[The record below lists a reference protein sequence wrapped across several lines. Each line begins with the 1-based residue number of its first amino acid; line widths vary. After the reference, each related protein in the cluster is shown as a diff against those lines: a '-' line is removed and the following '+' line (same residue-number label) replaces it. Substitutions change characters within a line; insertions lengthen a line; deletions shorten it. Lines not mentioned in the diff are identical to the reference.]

1 MIVDDFP
8 HFFGDAR
15 GNQRIGVVV
24 FVGVPGIKVQ
34 RDLVLAA
41 IVEEP
46 FPINLFDD
54 VVNIPYNEVQAI
66 DSFAESLFFSG
77 TWSVCSSVNIW
88 GIDPGD
94 AGHLQG
100 LVDMLVPFPALSGM
114 GQPEYDWD
122 AGIGQQLTGFLAAEA
137 PVSSFCDAETC
148 LPITP
153 TSPVTGFTGLDSG
166 IWWTEILS
174 GQEKFPLIND
184 WFQVPL
190 SDLLNGYT
198 FNSANDPGVVDP
210 SGPANSLYNLLGTN
224 TVDGQNLMP
233 WDNSTFTLNPSQPF
247 DNFFNSLMAT
257 PTGGLLYN
265 NATANTIKWYYTGLI
280 IYLPDGTVIPVP
292 DTTAANPSISVSG
305 LTPSTTYNFYPYYN
319 VDRKQVLWALVPGG
333 TGTPAAAYAAK
344 SILGAQ
350 EANGDGN
357 IGLSPA
363 SSVTAAA
370 TSGGGGGGG
379 GGGSGCVRSTMVVQ
393 TRKSLLRLGN
403 LQIGDEILG
412 PTGWT
417 FVERKKTT
425 VQPHFIRFDFGRGD
439 FLDVTTT
446 EPMPNFQNG
455 LRLPAKLWSMENMLK
470 SRSGMPAVIQSISLV
485 SESDQAVSLLLNPY
499 HEFFVG
505 GKRASLVLSNSV
517 PVK

>member
-1 MIVDDFP
+1 MPVQNRYSLKGKIPDEAAQSIDDLYTVA
-8 HFFGDAR
+8 GQLQSQIT
-15 GNQRIGVVV
+15 NTQEKLQQQIT
-24 FVGVPGIKVQ
+24 
-34 RDLVLAA
+34 AA
-41 IVEEP
+41 Q
-46 FPINLFDD
+46 
-54 VVNIPYNEVQAI
+54 QAI
-66 DSFAESLFFSG
+66 AQQGGQISQAMTVIPAAQLTAQGVSSG
-77 TWSVCSSVNIW
+77 TT
-88 GIDPGD
+88 
-94 AGHLQG
+94 AQG
-100 LVDMLVPFPALSGM
+100 S
-114 GQPEYDWD
+114 
-122 AGIGQQLTGFLAAEA
+122 I
-137 PVSSFCDAETC
+137 
-148 LPITP
+148 LP
-153 TSPVTGFTGLDSG
+153 
-166 IWWTEILS
+166 
-174 GQEKFPLIND
+174 
-184 WFQVPL
+184 
-190 SDLLNGYT
+190 
-198 FNSANDPGVVDP
+198 
-210 SGPANSLYNLLGTN
+210 
-224 TVDGQNLMP
+224 
-233 WDNSTFTLNPSQPF
+233 
-247 DNFFNSLMAT
+247 T
-257 PTGGLLYN
+257 PTGGLLYD

-292 DTTAANPSISVSG
+292 DTTVANPSILVSG

-350 EANGDGN
+350 LANGDGN

-379 GGGSGCVRSTMVVQ
+379 GGGSGCVRSSMVVQ
-393 TRKSLLRLGN
+393 TRRSLLTLAH

-439 FLDVTTT
+439 FLDVTPT

-455 LRLPAKLWSMENMLK
+455 LRRPAKLWSMENMLK

-485 SESDQAVSLLLNPY
+485 PESDQAVSLLLNPY

-505 GKRASLVLSNSV
+505 GKRATLVLSNSV